1 MVVLLDKDMGQKV
14 NPFGFRLGYIYTWR
28 SRWFAAKGEYSRQVL
43 EDAKLR
49 RFLMKKLKL
58 AGITKVE
65 IERSIN
71 AMKIILHVSRPGVV
85 IGRGGTALDQLKKEA
100 IDLLGINPDD
110 PKSQKLIIDDIVE
123 VKDPELQARL
133 VAQRIAEQLE
143 KRYPHRRAVS
153 QAIERVMNAG
163 ARGVKIVIAGRI
175 AGAEISRTEKYTQ
188 GSVPTQTLRADID
201 YAQLPALT
209 KSGYIGVKV
218 WIYKGEKQIK

>member
-1 MVVLLDKDMGQKV
+1 MGQKV

-28 SRWFAAKGEYSRQVL
+28 SRWFADKGEYAKQVL
-43 EDAKLR
+43 EDTKLR
-49 RFLMKKLKL
+49 RFLMSKLKL

-71 AMKIILHVSRPGVV
+71 SIRIILHVSRPGVV
-85 IGRGGTALDQLKKEA
+85 IGRGGGALEQLKKEVMD
-100 IDLLGINPDD
+100 ILKINPND
-110 PKSQKLIIDDIVE
+110 PKSLKVVIDDIVE
-123 VKDPELQARL
+123 VKDPELQAML

-153 QAIERVMNAG
+153 QTLERVMSAG
-163 ARGVKIVIAGRI
+163 ARGVKIVLAGRI

-201 YAQLPALT
+201 YAQVPALT

-218 WIYKGEKQIK
+218 WIYKGEKQTK

>member
-1 MVVLLDKDMGQKV
+1 MGQKV

-28 SRWFAAKGEYSRQVL
+28 SRWFADKGEYAKQVL
-43 EDAKLR
+43 EDTKLR
-49 RFLMKKLKL
+49 RFLMSKLKL

-71 AMKIILHVSRPGVV
+71 SIRIILHVSRPGVV
-85 IGRGGTALDQLKKEA
+85 IGRGGGALEQLKKEVMD
-100 IDLLGINPDD
+100 ILKINPND
-110 PKSQKLIIDDIVE
+110 PKSLKVVIDDIVE
-123 VKDPELQARL
+123 VKDPELQAML

-153 QAIERVMNAG
+153 QTLERVMSAG
-163 ARGVKIVIAGRI
+163 ARGVKIVLAGRI

-201 YAQLPALT
+201 YAQVPALT

-218 WIYKGEKQIK
+218 WIYKGEIQTK